1 MVLQQRGT
9 HCFASTS
16 EERESMSELEYHKK
30 SDHTLET
37 LFEAFEE
44 LLDGIDL
51 EESDIELSQGV
62 LTLKLGDLGT
72 YVINKQTPNRQI
84 WMSSPL
90 SGPVRYDFEKG
101 SWVYLRDGHHLH
113 RRLQDELEK
122 LTGRRLDLNPCS
134 SCEKLNA
141 CLDNYDCVR

>member
-1 MVLQQRGT
+1 
-9 HCFASTS
+9 
-16 EERESMSELEYHKK
+16 MSELEYHKK

-44 LLDGIDL
+44 LLDGVDL

-90 SGPVRYDFEKG
+90 R
-101 SWVYLRDGHHLH
+101 
-113 RRLQDELEK
+113 
-122 LTGRRLDLNPCS
+122 
-134 SCEKLNA
+134 
-141 CLDNYDCVR
+141 